1 MFKEVKKKYFD
12 YKQFV
17 KFHRGSS
24 QIGTTYLNNFTIKK
38 NKLMFVC
45 FKFMDSILWKKI
57 LFACLKEQLTK
68 LCSVNAIR
76 VTHRTLK

>member
-38 NKLMFVC
+38 QQINVC
-45 FKFMDSILWKKI
+45 
-57 LFACLKEQLTK
+57 LF
-68 LCSVNAIR
+68 
-76 VTHRTLK
+76 